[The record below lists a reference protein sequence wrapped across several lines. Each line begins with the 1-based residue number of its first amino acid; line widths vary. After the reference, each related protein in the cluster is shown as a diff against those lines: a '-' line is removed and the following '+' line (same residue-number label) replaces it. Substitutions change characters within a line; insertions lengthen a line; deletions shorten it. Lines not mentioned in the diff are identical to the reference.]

1 MPGSSSML
9 HILQTPR
16 LLSNI
21 VKNIRTQQIFI
32 KENIDPLINNALKL
46 NDGSVDESACR
57 KITGYYGLAVPAILG
72 EAFCALRGKK
82 MSATERLASTC
93 QGATTGLFDDF
104 FDKQHFTGE
113 GLKQFIED
121 PTQAKANN
129 ASQHLF
135 LQLYTIGLQNM
146 PDPEYTLGY
155 VYRVYQ
161 AQIESK
167 KQAVPGLNPEEI
179 KAVTLLKG
187 GVSLLLY
194 RTAFANR
201 MDKAEEDMLYQL
213 GGIMQ
218 LCNDIFDVYDDCRDG
233 IFTLVTTAKRIADIR
248 ALFLQLLK
256 EGYAVAYRSNYRPAN
271 VKRFLDIISI
281 GIFSR
286 TLVCLDQLEAN
297 EKRSD
302 NIFMP
307 RSYQRKDLVCDMDTA
322 MNKWKSLK
330 YHLKT
335 RK

>member
-330 YHLKT
+330 YHLKS